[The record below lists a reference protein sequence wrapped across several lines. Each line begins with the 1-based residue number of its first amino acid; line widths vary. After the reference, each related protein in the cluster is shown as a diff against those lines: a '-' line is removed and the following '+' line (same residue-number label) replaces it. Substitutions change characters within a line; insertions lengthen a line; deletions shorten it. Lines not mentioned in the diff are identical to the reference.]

1 MAEDEQRERREL
13 PQGPQINVFRV
24 MEDVVEKLRLLNYEE
39 EFCAAKDM
47 EPFHRAFFAIGNSN
61 PSVQFMK
68 FISLVQWLAQSCNV
82 DFSVDQYDDA
92 GSSINQVMLVLRNM
106 GFSLDFPASKLRQGY
121 GDAACIVLDFLAD
134 RALATRGFNFSKPRI
149 LPEPMAEEAEADD
162 GADVDAEEDIPDEV
176 ESEDEEE
183 VLYSEVVR
191 AERKE
196 ELDESVCGKLDSD
209 IDPVEWKTELE
220 RVGPRLKVRLG
231 HGGKEW
237 RTHIEHTKKHEQVI
251 KDNLP
256 EAQKQLARIAD
267 NVRSSLDRVSA
278 KERYMNNQF
287 DGIVQDY
294 KKIQAQ
300 LTEVQSRHSDAG
312 GAVGELQ
319 NELQS
324 ISERLDEVKSSM
336 EERNSSVTDTS
347 PLVRIKKAL
356 QKLKQE
362 IKQMELRVGVLC
374 HTLMQAKLRS
384 RSSRDAKIHAKV
396 SREGGRSKYYEA

>member
-1 MAEDEQRERREL
+1 M
-13 PQGPQINVFRV
+13 
-24 MEDVVEKLRLLNYEE
+24 
-39 EFCAAKDM
+39 
-47 EPFHRAFFAIGNSN
+47 
-61 PSVQFMK
+61 
-68 FISLVQWLAQSCNV
+68 
-82 DFSVDQYDDA
+82 
-92 GSSINQVMLVLRNM
+92 
-106 GFSLDFPASKLRQGY
+106 
-121 GDAACIVLDFLAD
+121 
-134 RALATRGFNFSKPRI
+134 
-149 LPEPMAEEAEADD
+149 
-162 GADVDAEEDIPDEV
+162 
-176 ESEDEEE
+176 
-183 VLYSEVVR
+183 YSEVVR

-196 ELDESVCGKLDSD
+196 ELDEAICGKLESD

-220 RVGPRLKVRLG
+220 RVGPRLKVRLA

-251 KDNLP
+251 KDTLP

-294 KKIQAQ
+294 KAIQVQ
-300 LTEVQSRHSDAG
+300 LNDVQSRHGDAG

-356 QKLKQE
+356 QRLKQE
-362 IKQMELRVGVLC
+362 IKEMELRVGVLC

-384 RSSRDAKIHAKV
+384 RSSRDAKIHATV
-396 SREGGRSKYYEA
+396 SRESSTY